1 MAAPVA
7 RLAANGRFSER
18 ATMASHVRQYEA
30 LFLLNPSYA
39 TGSWETAKQEV
50 EHILHRANAEILH
63 VRKWDE
69 RRLAYEIGGQKRG
82 VFVLAFFKCE
92 GPKVAGVERDVQLS
106 ENILRCIVLKA
117 DHLALKDIEAM
128 QPQQPVAEEHDTRN
142 FRRGGPGGPGGDR
155 DRGDRG
161 PRDRAPAPGAIE
173 EVPEEAAID
182 KV

>member
-1 MAAPVA
+1 MAAH
-7 RLAANGRFSER
+7 
-18 ATMASHVRQYEA
+18 TRQYEA

-39 TGSWETAKQEV
+39 TGSWDAAKAEV

-69 RRLAYEIGGQKRG
+69 RRLSFEIGGQKRG
-82 VFVLAFFKCE
+82 VYVLAFFKCE

-117 DHLALKDIEAM
+117 DHLALKDVEAM
-128 QPQQPVAEEHDTRN
+128 VPQQPVADEHDTRA
-142 FRRGGPGGPGGDR
+142 FRRAGQFGPGNDRGGDRGGPRGM
-155 DRGDRG
+155 DRG
-161 PRDRAPAPGAIE
+161 PAPGAIE

>member
-1 MAAPVA
+1 
-7 RLAANGRFSER
+7 
-18 ATMASHVRQYEA
+18 MASHIRQYEA

-69 RRLAYEIGGQKRG
+69 RRLAYEIRGQKRG
-82 VFVLAFFKCE
+82 VYILAFFKCE
-92 GPKVAGVERDVQLS
+92 GPKVAGIERDVQLS

-117 DHLALKDIEAM
+117 DHLALKDVEAM

-142 FRRGGPGGPGGDR
+142 FRRGGPGGPG

-161 PRDRAPAPGAIE
+161 DRRERGPAPGAIE

-182 KV
+182 KI

>member
-1 MAAPVA
+1 MAA
-7 RLAANGRFSER
+7 
-18 ATMASHVRQYEA
+18 HVRQYEA

-82 VFVLAFFKCE
+82 VYVLAFFKAE
-92 GPKVAGVERDVQLS
+92 GPKVAGIERDVQLS
-106 ENILRCIVLKA
+106 ENILRCIVLKGE
-117 DHLALKDIEAM
+117 HLALKDVEAM
-128 QPQQPVAEEHDTRN
+128 QPQQPVADEHDTRT
-142 FRRGGPGGPGGDR
+142 FRRGGPGGPG

-161 PRDRAPAPGAIE
+161 PRAPAPGAIE
-173 EVPEEAAID
+173 EVPEEALID

>member
-1 MAAPVA
+1 
-7 RLAANGRFSER
+7 
-18 ATMASHVRQYEA
+18 MASHIRQYEA

-82 VFVLAFFKCE
+82 VYVLAFFKAE
-92 GPKVAGVERDVQLS
+92 GPKVAGIERDVQLS

-117 DHLALKDIEAM
+117 EHLALKDIEAM
-128 QPQQPVAEEHDTRN
+128 QPQQPVADDHDTRT
-142 FRRGGPGGPGGDR
+142 FRRGGPGGPG

-161 PRDRAPAPGAIE
+161 PRDRAPAAAAPVIE